1 MRDVV
6 ALVTGGSRGIGR
18 GIALA
23 LLAEGL
29 TVHVTGRTRFEAE
42 AEQAG
47 SRGSLEGLERE
58 AAKLPGR
65 LIVHRCDH
73 ASDTD
78 TERVAEDIRAG
89 GRLDILVNN
98 AWPGYENMVEDGEFT
113 WPKPFW
119 EQPARRWEAMIGT
132 ALRGAFMMSRAVAPL
147 MISARR
153 GLIVNIS
160 FWAAQLYEGNAIYGI
175 AKAAAD
181 KMAADCAHELRP
193 HNVAA
198 IALYPGL
205 VRTEAVLGN
214 AEYFDMSNSESPQ
227 FIGHVIGGLWRDPL
241 LMSKSGRVQIAAAL
255 AREYGIAD
263 VDGYRPVPLTAADF
277 VRDAGPSAGPTELQD
292 S

>member
-1 MRDVV
+1 MNADV
-6 ALVTGGSRGIGR
+6 ALVTGASRGIGR

-23 LLAEGL
+23 LLAEGF
-29 TVHVTGRTRFEAE
+29 TVHVTARTRFEAE
-42 AEQAG
+42 AQQAG
-47 SRGSLEGLERE
+47 SAGSLEGLELE

-65 LIVHRCDH
+65 IFVHRCDH
-73 ASDTD
+73 GKDVD
-78 TERVAEDIRAG
+78 TERVADAIRAG

-98 AWPGYENMVEDGEFT
+98 AWPGYENMVEDGDFT
-113 WPKPFW
+113 WPQPFW
-119 EQPARRWEAMIGT
+119 QQPAWRWEAMIGT

-147 MISARR
+147 MIAARR

-181 KMAADCAHELRP
+181 KMAADFAHELRS

-205 VRTEAVLGN
+205 VRTEAVLEN
-214 AEYFDMSNSESPQ
+214 AEYFDMSNTESPQ
-227 FIGHVIGGLWRDPL
+227 FIGHVIAGLWRDPA
-241 LMSKSGRVQIAAAL
+241 LMLKSGTVSVAAAL

-263 VDGYRPVPLTAADF
+263 VDGYRPVPL
-277 VRDAGPSAGPTELQD
+277 SAGD
-292 S
+292 FARD